1 ASIFSTFSRTCKVFL
16 PLIEPI
22 LAIELLLAAQAL
34 DYQRPLKSSPV
45 LEAVHALIRNKI
57 DHSEEDKVYTDDIE
71 AAIQLI
77 KEQSLIK
84 ISHEYIDRSE
94 TDDLYRIH

>member
-1 ASIFSTFSRTCKVFL
+1 MGSISGRKTLQVLENVEK
-16 PLIEPI
+16 I
-22 LAIELLLAAQAL
+22 LAIELLLAAQAV

-45 LEAVHALIRNKI
+45 LEAVHALVRSKI

-77 KEQSLIK
+77 KDQTLIK
-84 ISHEYIDRSE
+84 ISHEYIHRSE
-94 TDDLYRIH
+94 ADDLFRIH